1 MDDLWKFHERQAKF
15 ESAMEEVKYN
25 LDKIKTASAKK
36 EAFDYEARR
45 LWIETAIAYTKSD
58 GGFEV
63 PCHEYANKL
72 VDEFIQRFQ
81 TDG

>member
-1 MDDLWKFHERQAKF
+1 MLEYDEEFMREQREKAKQ
-15 ESAMEEVKYN
+15 
-25 LDKIKTASAKK
+25 
-36 EAFDYEARR
+36 EAFEYEARK

-58 GGFEV
+58 GSFQV